1 MAFIRRKREEPKV
14 EMTSMLDVVF
24 LLLIFFMISTTFV
37 QTSGINVKLPTSSSS
52 AVEKGPKEIRV
63 YVDKTGQIYLQ
74 DKPLSLLQLEA
85 KLHGFGARAKNMTF
99 LLLADRA
106 TLHGRVVELMDAAR
120 ESGFRKL
127 AIATRKKTK

>member
-1 MAFIRRKREEPKV
+1 MAFVRRKREEPKV

-37 QTSGINVKLPTSSSS
+37 QTSGISIKLPKSTSGV
-52 AVEKGPKEIRV
+52 VEKGPKEIRI
-63 YVDKTGQIYLQ
+63 YVDKTGQIFLR
-74 DKPLSLLQLEA
+74 DKPLSLAQLEA
-85 KLHGFGARAKNMTF
+85 KLHGFGVRAKNMTF

-106 TLHGRVVELMDAAR
+106 TLHGRVVQLMDAAR

-127 AIATRKKTK
+127 AIATQKKSQ